1 LSLAQLIL
9 CKMRTIQM
17 NEMKTGT
24 LNRHMN
30 FERDQVDEETRTVT
44 LSFSSEAPVE
54 RFFGTE
60 VLSHSPEAVDL
71 TRLNARAA
79 LLGNHDLNDQIGV
92 IESARI
98 ENGRGIATVRFSKS
112 ERGELF
118 FRDLLDGIRS
128 GVSVGYT
135 IEEMQEKS
143 DRVFEATR
151 WSPHEISM
159 VSTPADFSVGVS
171 RSDAVQGD
179 NLTRVIKLIK
189 EDPKMEDQKIDIETV
204 RNEAREAVLKEEQLR
219 VRTINEMAK
228 DAPYLRELAD
238 KALND
243 GFALDHF
250 QREAF
255 EATKKELARK
265 PEAADIA
272 SPLNVDL
279 SRSEK
284 ESYSLLRAISASASG
299 DWSKAGLEKEISETI
314 AQRSGASNGGFYM
327 PSDMAWG
334 RRDLTVGTN
343 NAGGFLVGTEHDGA
357 SFIDALRAAMV
368 TTRLGARV
376 MSNLQGNVAI
386 PKLSTG
392 TSTYWVAE
400 DGAPTEGQ
408 PVFASVSL
416 TPKNLAS
423 FVQISRNLL
432 VQSDP
437 SVEAV
442 IQDDITKAI
451 AVAIDAAALAGTG
464 SSNQPTGILAT
475 TGIGSVSFSS
485 AGAPTFAEIV
495 AIESAISADNAMGA
509 NMAFV
514 TTPALAGVLKTTT
527 KDSGSGRFVSE
538 ENSIMGYSVNP
549 TSSMTANTILL
560 GDFSQLMIA
569 QFGAIEVITERN
581 AQTGQLTLGLHAMV
595 DVGVRHAESFAKGA

>member
-1 LSLAQLIL
+1 MEQI
-9 CKMRTIQM
+9 
-17 NEMKTGT
+17 KTGT
-24 LNRHMN
+24 LNRHFS
-30 FERDQVDEETRTVT
+30 FERANVDEDSRTLT

-54 RFFGTE
+54 RWFGTE
-60 VLSHSPEAVDL
+60 VLSHSPGSVDL
-71 TRLNARAA
+71 TRLNSKAG
-79 LLGNHDLNDQIGV
+79 LLANHDLNDQIGV
-92 IESARI
+92 VESATI

-112 ERGELF
+112 ERGEEF
-118 FRDLLDGIRS
+118 YQDVLDGIRS
-128 GVSVGYT
+128 GVSVGYV
-135 IEEMQEKS
+135 IDEMEEKS
-143 DRVFEATR
+143 ERVFEATR
-151 WSPHEISM
+151 WSPHEISL
-159 VSTPADFSVGVS
+159 VSTPADLSATVM

-179 NLTRVIKLIK
+179 NLTRVINLIK
-189 EDPKMEDQKIDIETV
+189 ETPIMEDQKIDIEV
-204 RNEAREAVLKEEQLR
+204 VKNEAREAVLKEEQLR

-265 PEAADIA
+265 PDLAADIA

-279 SRSEK
+279 SRGEK
-284 ESYSLLRAISASASG
+284 QSYSLLRAISASASG
-299 DWSKAGLEKEISETI
+299 DWSKAGLEKEISDTI
-314 AQRSGASNGGFYM
+314 AQRSGQSNGGFYM

-343 NAGGFLVGTEHDGA
+343 NAGGFLVGTDHDGA
-357 SFIDALRAAMV
+357 NFIDALRAAMV
-368 TTRLGARV
+368 TTRLGARI

-386 PKLSTG
+386 PKLATG

-416 TPKNLAS
+416 VGKSLAS
-423 FVQISRNLL
+423 YVQISRNLL
-432 VQSDP
+432 IQSDP
-437 SVEAV
+437 SVETV
-442 IQDDITKAI
+442 IQDDITQAI

-464 SSNQPTGILAT
+464 SSNQPTGILST
-475 TGIGSVSFSS
+475 TGIGSVSFAS

-514 TTPALAGVLKTTT
+514 TTPALAGTLKTTT

-538 ENSIMGYSVNP
+538 DNSIMGYSVNP

-569 QFGAIEVITERN
+569 QFGAVEVITDRN
-581 AQTGQLTLGLHAMV
+581 AQTGQLTLGLHALV

>member
-1 LSLAQLIL
+1 MEQI
-9 CKMRTIQM
+9 
-17 NEMKTGT
+17 KTGQ
-24 LNRHMN
+24 LSRQFN
-30 FERDQVDEETRTVT
+30 FERDQVDAEARTVT
-44 LSFSSEAPVE
+44 LSFSSEQPVE
-54 RFFGTE
+54 RWFGTE
-60 VLSHSPEAVDL
+60 VLSHSPESVDL
-71 TRLNARAA
+71 TRLNAKAA
-79 LLGNHDLNDQIGV
+79 LLANHDLNDQIGV
-92 IESARI
+92 IENATV

-112 ERGELF
+112 ERGEEF
-118 FRDLLDGIRS
+118 YQDVLDGIRLN
-128 GVSVGYT
+128 VSVGYT
-135 IEEMQEKS
+135 IEEMEEKS
-143 DRVFEATR
+143 ERVFTATQ
-151 WSPHEISM
+151 WAPHEISL
-159 VSTPADFSVGVS
+159 VSTPADFSVGIG
-171 RSDAVQGD
+171 RSDAVSGD
-179 NLTRVIKLIK
+179 HLTRVINLIK
-189 EDPKMEDQKIDIETV
+189 ETPIMEDQKIDIEV
-204 RNEAREAVLKEEQLR
+204 VKNEAREAFRKEEQLR

-238 KALND
+238 KALNE

-265 PEAADIA
+265 PDLAADIA

-279 SRSEK
+279 SRGEK
-284 ESYSLLRAISASASG
+284 QSYSLLRAISASASG
-299 DWSKAGLEKEISETI
+299 DWSKAGLEKEISDTI
-314 AQRSGASNGGFYM
+314 AQRSGQSNGGFYM

-343 NAGGFLVGTEHDGA
+343 NAGGFLVGTNHDGA
-357 SFIDALRAAMV
+357 NFIDALRAAMV
-368 TTRLGARV
+368 TTRLGARI

-386 PKLSTG
+386 PKLATG

-416 TPKNLAS
+416 VGKSLAS
-423 FVQISRNLL
+423 YVQISRNLL
-432 VQSDP
+432 IQSDP
-437 SVEAV
+437 SVETV
-442 IQDDITKAI
+442 IQDDITQAI

-485 AGAPTFAEIV
+485 SGAPTFAEIV

-514 TTPALAGVLKTTT
+514 TTPALAGTLKTTT

-538 ENSIMGYSVNP
+538 DNSIMGYSVNS

-569 QFGAIEVITERN
+569 QFGAVEVITDRN
-581 AQTGQLTLGLHAMV
+581 AQTGQLTLGLHALV

>member
-1 LSLAQLIL
+1 MEQI
-9 CKMRTIQM
+9 
-17 NEMKTGT
+17 KTGT
-24 LNRHMN
+24 LNRHFS
-30 FERDQVDEETRTVT
+30 FERANVDEDSRTLT

-54 RFFGTE
+54 RWFGTE
-60 VLSHSPEAVDL
+60 VLSHSPGSVDL
-71 TRLNARAA
+71 TRLNSKAG
-79 LLGNHDLNDQIGV
+79 LLANHDLNDQIGV
-92 IESARI
+92 VESAKI

-112 ERGELF
+112 ERGEEF
-118 FRDLLDGIRS
+118 YQDVLDGIRS
-128 GVSVGYT
+128 GVSVGYV
-135 IEEMQEKS
+135 IDEMEEKS
-143 DRVFEATR
+143 ERVFEATR
-151 WSPHEISM
+151 WSPHEISL
-159 VSTPADFSVGVS
+159 VSTPADLSATVM
-171 RSDAVQGD
+171 RSDAVEGD

>member
-1 LSLAQLIL
+1 
-9 CKMRTIQM
+9 M

-272 SPLNVDL
+272 SPVNLRKK
-279 SRSEK
+279 SAKRS
-284 ESYSLLRAISASASG
+284 
-299 DWSKAGLEKEISETI
+299 
-314 AQRSGASNGGFYM
+314 
-327 PSDMAWG
+327 
-334 RRDLTVGTN
+334 
-343 NAGGFLVGTEHDGA
+343 
-357 SFIDALRAAMV
+357 
-368 TTRLGARV
+368 
-376 MSNLQGNVAI
+376 
-386 PKLSTG
+386 
-392 TSTYWVAE
+392 
-400 DGAPTEGQ
+400 
-408 PVFASVSL
+408 
-416 TPKNLAS
+416 
-423 FVQISRNLL
+423 
-432 VQSDP
+432 P
-437 SVEAV
+437 SVAV
-442 IQDDITKAI
+442 LLMAAFTCLPIWLG
-451 AVAIDAAALAGTG
+451 VDAT
-464 SSNQPTGILAT
+464 
-475 TGIGSVSFSS
+475 
-485 AGAPTFAEIV
+485 
-495 AIESAISADNAMGA
+495 
-509 NMAFV
+509 
-514 TTPALAGVLKTTT
+514 
-527 KDSGSGRFVSE
+527 
-538 ENSIMGYSVNP
+538 
-549 TSSMTANTILL
+549 
-560 GDFSQLMIA
+560 
-569 QFGAIEVITERN
+569 
-581 AQTGQLTLGLHAMV
+581 
-595 DVGVRHAESFAKGA
+595 

>member
-1 LSLAQLIL
+1 
-9 CKMRTIQM
+9 M
-17 NEMKTGT
+17 
-24 LNRHMN
+24 
-30 FERDQVDEETRTVT
+30 
-44 LSFSSEAPVE
+44 
-54 RFFGTE
+54 
-60 VLSHSPEAVDL
+60 
-71 TRLNARAA
+71 
-79 LLGNHDLNDQIGV
+79 
-92 IESARI
+92 

-112 ERGELF
+112 ERGEEF
-118 FRDLLDGIRS
+118 YQDVLDGIRLN
-128 GVSVGYT
+128 VSVGYT
-135 IEEMQEKS
+135 IEEMEEKS
-143 DRVFEATR
+143 ERVFTATQ
-151 WSPHEISM
+151 WAPHEISL
-159 VSTPADFSVGVS
+159 VSTPADFSVGIG
-171 RSDAVQGD
+171 RSDAVSGD
-179 NLTRVIKLIK
+179 HLTRVINLIK
-189 EDPKMEDQKIDIETV
+189 ETPIMEDQKIDIEV
-204 RNEAREAVLKEEQLR
+204 VKNEAREAVLKEEQLR

-265 PEAADIA
+265 PDLAADIA

-279 SRSEK
+279 SRGEK
-284 ESYSLLRAISASASG
+284 QSYSLLRAISASASG
-299 DWSKAGLEKEISETI
+299 DWSKAGLEKEISDTI
-314 AQRSGASNGGFYM
+314 AQRSGQSNGGFYM

-343 NAGGFLVGTEHDGA
+343 NAGGFLVGTDHDGA
-357 SFIDALRAAMV
+357 NFIDALRAAMV
-368 TTRLGARV
+368 TTRLGARI

-386 PKLSTG
+386 PKLATG

-416 TPKNLAS
+416 VGKSLAS
-423 FVQISRNLL
+423 YVQISRNLL
-432 VQSDP
+432 IQSDP
-437 SVEAV
+437 SVETV
-442 IQDDITKAI
+442 IQDDITQAI

-464 SSNQPTGILAT
+464 SSNQPTGILST
-475 TGIGSVSFSS
+475 TGIGSVSFAS

-514 TTPALAGVLKTTT
+514 TTPALAGTLKTTT

-538 ENSIMGYSVNP
+538 DNSIMGYSVNP

-569 QFGAIEVITERN
+569 QFGAVEVITDRN
-581 AQTGQLTLGLHAMV
+581 AQTGQLTLGLHALV

>member
-1 LSLAQLIL
+1 
-9 CKMRTIQM
+9 M
-17 NEMKTGT
+17 NEIKTGT
-24 LNRHMN
+24 LNRHFN
-30 FERDQVDEETRTVT
+30 FERANVDEDARTLT

-54 RFFGTE
+54 RWFGTE
-60 VLSHSPEAVDL
+60 VLSHSPGSVDL
-71 TRLNARAA
+71 TRLNSRAA
-79 LLGNHDLNDQIGV
+79 LLANHDLNDQIGV
-92 IESARI
+92 IENAKI
-98 ENGRGIATVRFSKS
+98 EDGRGIATVRFSKS
-112 ERGELF
+112 ERGEEF
-118 FRDLLDGIRS
+118 YQDVLDGIRS
-128 GVSVGYT
+128 GVSVGYV
-135 IEEMQEKS
+135 IDEMEERSE
-143 DRVFEATR
+143 RVFEATR
-151 WSPHEISM
+151 WSPHEISL
-159 VSTPADFSVGVS
+159 VSTPADLSATTL
-171 RSDAVQGD
+171 RSDAVQGE
-179 NLTRVIKLIK
+179 NLTRVINLKK
-189 EDPKMEDQKIDIETV
+189 ETPEMEDQKIDLEV
-204 RNEAREAVLKEEQLR
+204 VKNEAREAALKDEQVR

-238 KALND
+238 KALNE

-265 PEAADIA
+265 PEAAPEIA

-279 SRSEK
+279 SAREK

-299 DWSKAGLEKEISETI
+299 DWSKAGLEKEISDTI
-314 AQRSGASNGGFYM
+314 GQRSGNASQGGFYM
-327 PSDMAWG
+327 PADMQWG

-343 NAGGFLVGTEHDGA
+343 NAGGFLVGTDHDGA

-442 IQDDITKAI
+442 IQDDITQSI
-451 AVAIDAAALAGTG
+451 AVAIDAAALAGSG
-464 SSNQPTGILAT
+464 SSNQPTGILST
-475 TGIGSVSFSS
+475 TGIGSVSFAS

-495 AIESAISADNAMGA
+495 AIESAIAADNAMGA

-514 TTPALAGVLKTTT
+514 TTPALAGTLKTTT

-538 ENSIMGYSVNP
+538 ENAIMGYSVNP

-595 DVGVRHAESFAKGA
+595 DIGVRHAESFAKGA

>member
-1 LSLAQLIL
+1 MEQI
-9 CKMRTIQM
+9 
-17 NEMKTGT
+17 KTGQ
-24 LNRHMN
+24 LSRQFN
-30 FERDQVDEETRTVT
+30 FERDQVDAEARTVT
-44 LSFSSEAPVE
+44 LSFSSEEPVE
-54 RFFGTE
+54 RWFGTE
-60 VLSHSPEAVDL
+60 VLSHSPGSVDL
-71 TRLNARAA
+71 TRLNTKAA
-79 LLGNHDLNDQIGV
+79 LLANHDLNDQIGV
-92 IESARI
+92 IESASV

-112 ERGELF
+112 ERGEEF
-118 FRDLLDGIRS
+118 YQDVLDGIRS
-128 GVSVGYT
+128 NISVGYT
-135 IEEMQEKS
+135 IEEMEEKS
-143 DRVFEATR
+143 ERVFTATQ
-151 WSPHEISM
+151 WAPHEISL
-159 VSTPADFSVGVS
+159 VSTPADFSVGIG
-171 RSDAVQGD
+171 RSDAVSGD
-179 NLTRVIKLIK
+179 HLTRVINSIK
-189 EDPKMEDQKIDIETV
+189 ETPKMEDQKIDIEV
-204 RNEAREAVLKEEQLR
+204 VKNEAREAVLKEEQLR

-265 PEAADIA
+265 PDLAADIA

-279 SRSEK
+279 SRNEK

-299 DWSKAGLEKEISETI
+299 DWSKAGLEKEISDTI
-314 AQRSGASNGGFYM
+314 AQRSGQSNGGFYM

-343 NAGGFLVGTEHDGA
+343 NAGGFLVGTDHDGA

-368 TTRLGARV
+368 TTRLGARI

-386 PKLSTG
+386 PKLATG

-408 PVFASVSL
+408 PVFSSIQL
-416 TPKNLAS
+416 SPRNLAS

-442 IQDDITKAI
+442 IQDDITRAI

-485 AGAPTFAEIV
+485 SGAPTFAEIV

-514 TTPALAGVLKTTT
+514 TTPALAGTLKTTT

-569 QFGAIEVITERN
+569 QFGAVEVITDRN

>member
-1 LSLAQLIL
+1 MEQI
-9 CKMRTIQM
+9 
-17 NEMKTGT
+17 KTGQ
-24 LNRHMN
+24 LSRQFN
-30 FERDQVDEETRTVT
+30 FERDQVDAEARTVT
-44 LSFSSEAPVE
+44 LSFSSEQPVE
-54 RFFGTE
+54 RWFGTE
-60 VLSHSPEAVDL
+60 VLSHSPESVDL
-71 TRLNARAA
+71 TRLNAKAA
-79 LLGNHDLNDQIGV
+79 LLANHDLNDQIGV
-92 IESARI
+92 IENATV

-112 ERGELF
+112 ERGEEF
-118 FRDLLDGIRS
+118 YQDVLDGIRLN
-128 GVSVGYT
+128 VSVGYT
-135 IEEMQEKS
+135 IEEMEEKS
-143 DRVFEATR
+143 ERVFTATQ
-151 WSPHEISM
+151 WAPHEISL
-159 VSTPADFSVGVS
+159 VSTPADFSVGIG
-171 RSDAVQGD
+171 RSDAVSGD
-179 NLTRVIKLIK
+179 HLTRVINLIK
-189 EDPKMEDQKIDIETV
+189 ETPIMEDQKIDIEV
-204 RNEAREAVLKEEQLR
+204 VKNEAREAFRKEEQLR
-219 VRTINEMAK
+219 VRSINEMAK

-238 KALND
+238 KALNE

-265 PEAADIA
+265 PDLAADIA

-279 SRSEK
+279 SRGEK
-284 ESYSLLRAISASASG
+284 QSYSLLRAISASASG
-299 DWSKAGLEKEISETI
+299 DWSKAGLEKEISDTI
-314 AQRSGASNGGFYM
+314 AQRSGQSNGGFYM

-343 NAGGFLVGTEHDGA
+343 NAGGFLVGTNHDGA
-357 SFIDALRAAMV
+357 NFIDALRAAMV
-368 TTRLGARV
+368 TTRLGARI

-386 PKLSTG
+386 PKLATG

-437 SVEAV
+437 SVETV
-442 IQDDITKAI
+442 IQDDITQAI

-485 AGAPTFAEIV
+485 SGAPTFAEIV

-514 TTPALAGVLKTTT
+514 TTPALAGTLKTTT

-538 ENSIMGYSVNP
+538 DNAIMGYSVNP

-569 QFGAIEVITERN
+569 QFGAVEVITDRN

>member
-1 LSLAQLIL
+1 MEQI
-9 CKMRTIQM
+9 
-17 NEMKTGT
+17 KTGT
-24 LNRHMN
+24 LNRHFS
-30 FERDQVDEETRTVT
+30 FERANVDEDSRTLT

-54 RFFGTE
+54 RWFGTE
-60 VLSHSPEAVDL
+60 VLSHSPGSVDL
-71 TRLNARAA
+71 TRLNSKAG
-79 LLGNHDLNDQIGV
+79 LLANHDLNDQIGV
-92 IESARI
+92 VESATI

-112 ERGELF
+112 ERGEEF
-118 FRDLLDGIRS
+118 YQDVLDGIRS
-128 GVSVGYT
+128 GVSVGYV
-135 IEEMQEKS
+135 IDEMEEKS
-143 DRVFEATR
+143 ERVFEATR
-151 WSPHEISM
+151 WSPHEISL
-159 VSTPADFSVGVS
+159 VSTPADLSATVM

-179 NLTRVIKLIK
+179 NLTRVINLIK
-189 EDPKMEDQKIDIETV
+189 ETPIMEDQKIDIEV
-204 RNEAREAVLKEEQLR
+204 VKNEAREAVLKEEQLR

-255 EATKKELARK
+255 EATKKELNRK
-265 PEAADIA
+265 PDLAADIA

-284 ESYSLLRAISASASG
+284 QSYSLLRAISASASG
-299 DWSKAGLEKEISETI
+299 DWSKAGLEKEISDTI
-314 AQRSGASNGGFYM
+314 AQRSGQSNGGFYM

-343 NAGGFLVGTEHDGA
+343 NAGGFLVGTDHDGA
-357 SFIDALRAAMV
+357 NFIDALRAAMV
-368 TTRLGARV
+368 TTRLGARI

-386 PKLSTG
+386 PKLATG

-416 TPKNLAS
+416 VGKSLAS
-423 FVQISRNLL
+423 YVQISRNLL
-432 VQSDP
+432 IQSDP
-437 SVEAV
+437 SVETV
-442 IQDDITKAI
+442 IQDDITQAI

-464 SSNQPTGILAT
+464 SSNQPTGILST
-475 TGIGSVSFSS
+475 TGIGSVSFAS

-514 TTPALAGVLKTTT
+514 TTPALAGTLKTTT

-538 ENSIMGYSVNP
+538 DNSIMGYSVNP

-569 QFGAIEVITERN
+569 QFGAVEVITDRN
-581 AQTGQLTLGLHAMV
+581 AQTGQLTLGLHALV

>member
-1 LSLAQLIL
+1 MEQI
-9 CKMRTIQM
+9 
-17 NEMKTGT
+17 NTGT
-24 LNRHMN
+24 LSRYIN
-30 FERDQVDEETRTVT
+30 FERDQVDEDTRTVT

-54 RFFGTE
+54 RWFGTE
-60 VLSHSPEAVDL
+60 VLSHSPESVDL

-79 LLGNHDLNDQIGV
+79 LLANHDLNDQIGV
-92 IESARI
+92 IENAKI

-118 FRDLLDGIRS
+118 YQDLLDGIRS
-128 GVSVGYT
+128 GVSVGYV
-135 IEEMQEKS
+135 IEEMEEKS
-143 DRVFEATR
+143 ERVFEATR
-151 WSPHEISM
+151 WMPHEISL
-159 VSTPADFSVGVS
+159 VSTPADYSVGVG
-171 RSDAVQGD
+171 RSDAVTGD
-179 NLTRVIKLIK
+179 HLTRVINLKK
-189 EDPKMEDQKIDIETV
+189 ETPEMEDQKIDLEV
-204 RNEAREAVLKEEQLR
+204 VKNEAREAALKDEQVR

-238 KALND
+238 KALNE

-265 PEAADIA
+265 PEAAPEIA

-279 SRSEK
+279 SAREK

-299 DWSKAGLEKEISETI
+299 DWSKAGLEKEISDTI
-314 AQRSGASNGGFYM
+314 GQRSGNASQGGFYM
-327 PSDMAWG
+327 PADMQWG

-343 NAGGFLVGTEHDGA
+343 NAGGFLVGTDHDGA

-386 PKLSTG
+386 PKLATG

-442 IQDDITKAI
+442 IQDDITQAI
-451 AVAIDAAALAGTG
+451 AVAIDAAALAGSG
-464 SSNQPTGILAT
+464 SSNQPTGILST
-475 TGIGSVSFSS
+475 TGIGSVSFVSS
-485 AGAPTFAEIV
+485 GAPTFAEIV
-495 AIESAISADNAMGA
+495 AIESAIAADNAMGA

-514 TTPALAGVLKTTT
+514 TTPALAGTLKTTT

-538 ENSIMGYSVNP
+538 ENAIMGYSVNP

-595 DVGVRHAESFAKGA
+595 DIGVRHAESFAKGA

>member
-1 LSLAQLIL
+1 MEQI
-9 CKMRTIQM
+9 
-17 NEMKTGT
+17 KTGQ
-24 LNRHMN
+24 LSRQFN
-30 FERDQVDEETRTVT
+30 FERDQVDAEARTVT
-44 LSFSSEAPVE
+44 LSFSSEQPVE
-54 RFFGTE
+54 RWFGTE
-60 VLSHSPEAVDL
+60 VLSHSAESVDL
-71 TRLNARAA
+71 TRLNAKAA
-79 LLGNHDLNDQIGV
+79 LLANHDLNDQIGV
-92 IESARI
+92 IENATV

-112 ERGELF
+112 ERGEEF
-118 FRDLLDGIRS
+118 YQDVLDGIRLN
-128 GVSVGYT
+128 VSVGYT
-135 IEEMQEKS
+135 IEEMEEKS
-143 DRVFEATR
+143 ERVFTATQ
-151 WSPHEISM
+151 WAPHEISL
-159 VSTPADFSVGVS
+159 VSTPADFSVGIG
-171 RSDAVQGD
+171 RSDAVSGD
-179 NLTRVIKLIK
+179 HLTRVINLIK
-189 EDPKMEDQKIDIETV
+189 ETPIMEDQKIDIEV
-204 RNEAREAVLKEEQLR
+204 VKNEAREAVLKEEQLR

-255 EATKKELARK
+255 EATKKELKRK
-265 PEAADIA
+265 PDLAADIA

-284 ESYSLLRAISASASG
+284 QSYSLLRAISASANG
-299 DWSKAGLEKEISETI
+299 DWSKAGLEKEISDTI
-314 AQRSGASNGGFYM
+314 AQRSGQSNGGFYM
-327 PSDMAWG
+327 PADMQWG

-343 NAGGFLVGTEHDGA
+343 NAGGFLVGTDHDGA

-386 PKLSTG
+386 PKLATG

-408 PVFASVSL
+408 PVFSSINL

-442 IQDDITKAI
+442 VQADITAAI

-475 TGIGSVSFSS
+475 TGIGSVSFAS

-514 TTPALAGVLKTTT
+514 TTPALAGTLKTTT

-538 ENSIMGYSVNP
+538 DNSIMGYSVNP

-569 QFGAIEVITERN
+569 QFGAIEVITDRN
-581 AQTGQLTLGLHAMV
+581 AQTGQLTLGLHCMIDTAT
-595 DVGVRHAESFAKGA
+595 RHAESFSKGA

>member
-1 LSLAQLIL
+1 
-9 CKMRTIQM
+9 M
-17 NEMKTGT
+17 NELKTGT
-24 LNRHMN
+24 LNRHFN
-30 FERDQVDEETRTVT
+30 FERDQVDEDTRTVT

-60 VLSHSPEAVDL
+60 VLSHQPEAVDL

-79 LLGNHDLNDQIGV
+79 LLANHDLNDQIGV
-92 IESARI
+92 IESAKI
-98 ENGRGIATVRFSKS
+98 ENGRGIATVRFSRS

-118 FRDLLDGIRS
+118 YQDLLDGIRS
-128 GVSVGYT
+128 GVSVGYV
-135 IEEMQEKS
+135 IEEMEEKS

-171 RSDAVQGD
+171 RSDAIQGD
-179 NLTRVIKLIK
+179 HLTRVINLEK
-189 EDPKMEDQKIDIETV
+189 ESPKMDDQKIDIEV
-204 RNEAREAVLKEEQLR
+204 VKNEAREAVLKEEQLR

-265 PEAADIA
+265 PEAAPEIA

-279 SRSEK
+279 NQREK

-299 DWSKAGLEKEISETI
+299 DWSKAGLEKEISDTI
-314 AQRSGASNGGFYM
+314 GQRSGNASQGGFYM
-327 PSDMAWG
+327 PADMQWG

-343 NAGGFLVGTEHDGA
+343 NAGGFLVGTDHDGA

-386 PKLSTG
+386 PKLATG

-442 IQDDITKAI
+442 IQDDITQAI
-451 AVAIDAAALAGTG
+451 AVAIDAAALAGSG

-495 AIESAISADNAMGA
+495 AIESAIAADNAMGA

-514 TTPALAGVLKTTT
+514 TTPALAGTLKTTT
-527 KDSGSGRFVSE
+527 MDSGSGRFVSE
-538 ENSIMGYSVNP
+538 ENAIMGYSVNP

-595 DVGVRHAESFAKGA
+595 DIGVRHAESFAKGA

>member
-1 LSLAQLIL
+1 MKQI
-9 CKMRTIQM
+9 
-17 NEMKTGT
+17 KTGT
-24 LNRHMN
+24 LNRHFS
-30 FERDQVDEETRTVT
+30 FERANVDEDSRTLT

-54 RFFGTE
+54 RWFGTE
-60 VLSHSPEAVDL
+60 VLSHSPGSVDL
-71 TRLNARAA
+71 TRLNSKAG
-79 LLGNHDLNDQIGV
+79 LLANHDLNDQIGV
-92 IESARI
+92 VESAKI

-112 ERGELF
+112 ERGEEF
-118 FRDLLDGIRS
+118 YQDVLDGIRS
-128 GVSVGYT
+128 GVSVGYV
-135 IEEMQEKS
+135 IDEMEEKS
-143 DRVFEATR
+143 ERVFEATR
-151 WSPHEISM
+151 WSPHEISL
-159 VSTPADFSVGVS
+159 VSTPADLSATVM
-171 RSDAVQGD
+171 RSDAVEGD

-204 RNEAREAVLKEEQLR
+204 RNEARDAALKEEQLR

-265 PEAADIA
+265 PDLAADIA

-284 ESYSLLRAISASASG
+284 ESYSLLRAIYASANG
-299 DWSKAGLEKEISETI
+299 DWSKAGLEKEISDTI
-314 AQRSGASNGGFYM
+314 AQRSGQSNGGFYM
-327 PSDMAWG
+327 PADMQWG

-343 NAGGFLVGTEHDGA
+343 NAGGFLVGTDHDGA

-386 PKLSTG
+386 PKLATG

-408 PVFASVSL
+408 PVFSSINL

-442 IQDDITKAI
+442 VQADITAAI

-514 TTPALAGVLKTTT
+514 TTPALAGTLKTTT

-538 ENSIMGYSVNP
+538 DNAIMGYSVNP

-569 QFGAIEVITERN
+569 QFGAVEVITDRN

>member
-1 LSLAQLIL
+1 MEQI
-9 CKMRTIQM
+9 
-17 NEMKTGT
+17 KTGQ
-24 LNRHMN
+24 LSRQFN
-30 FERDQVDEETRTVT
+30 FERDQVDAEARTVT
-44 LSFSSEAPVE
+44 LSFSSEQPVE
-54 RFFGTE
+54 RWFGTE
-60 VLSHSPEAVDL
+60 VLSHSPESVDL
-71 TRLNARAA
+71 TRLNAKAA
-79 LLGNHDLNDQIGV
+79 LLANHDLNDQIGV
-92 IESARI
+92 IENATV

-112 ERGELF
+112 ERGEEF
-118 FRDLLDGIRS
+118 YQDVLDGIRLN
-128 GVSVGYT
+128 VSVGYT
-135 IEEMQEKS
+135 IEEMEEKS
-143 DRVFEATR
+143 ERVFTATQ
-151 WSPHEISM
+151 WAPHEISL
-159 VSTPADFSVGVS
+159 VSTPADFSVGIG
-171 RSDAVQGD
+171 RSDAVSGD
-179 NLTRVIKLIK
+179 HLTRVINLIK
-189 EDPKMEDQKIDIETV
+189 ETPIMEDQKIDIEV
-204 RNEAREAVLKEEQLR
+204 VKNEAREAVLKEEQLR

-265 PEAADIA
+265 PDLAADIA

-279 SRSEK
+279 SRGEK
-284 ESYSLLRAISASASG
+284 QSYSLLRAISASASG
-299 DWSKAGLEKEISETI
+299 DWSKAGLEKEISDTI
-314 AQRSGASNGGFYM
+314 AQRSGQSNGGFYM

-343 NAGGFLVGTEHDGA
+343 NAGGFLVGTDHDGA
-357 SFIDALRAAMV
+357 NFIDALRAAMV
-368 TTRLGARV
+368 TTRLGARI

-386 PKLSTG
+386 PKLATG

-416 TPKNLAS
+416 VGKSLAS
-423 FVQISRNLL
+423 YVQISRNLL
-432 VQSDP
+432 IQSDP
-437 SVEAV
+437 SVETV
-442 IQDDITKAI
+442 IQDDITQAI

-464 SSNQPTGILAT
+464 SSNQPTGILST
-475 TGIGSVSFSS
+475 TGIGSVSFAS

-514 TTPALAGVLKTTT
+514 TTPALAGTLKTTT

-538 ENSIMGYSVNP
+538 DNSIMGYSVNP

-569 QFGAIEVITERN
+569 QFGAVEVITDRN
-581 AQTGQLTLGLHAMV
+581 AQTGQLTLGLHALV

>member
-1 LSLAQLIL
+1 MEQI
-9 CKMRTIQM
+9 
-17 NEMKTGT
+17 KTGQ
-24 LNRHMN
+24 LSRQFN
-30 FERDQVDEETRTVT
+30 FERDQVDAEARTVT
-44 LSFSSEAPVE
+44 LSFSSEQPVE
-54 RFFGTE
+54 RWFGTE
-60 VLSHSPEAVDL
+60 VLSHSPGSVDL
-71 TRLNARAA
+71 TRLNAKAA
-79 LLGNHDLNDQIGV
+79 FLANHDLNDQIGV
-92 IESARI
+92 IESATV

-112 ERGELF
+112 ERGEEF
-118 FRDLLDGIRS
+118 YQDVLDGIRLN
-128 GVSVGYT
+128 VSVGYT
-135 IEEMQEKS
+135 IEEMEEKS
-143 DRVFEATR
+143 ERVFTATQ
-151 WSPHEISM
+151 WAPHEISL
-159 VSTPADFSVGVS
+159 VSTPADFSVGIG
-171 RSDAVQGD
+171 RSDAVSGD
-179 NLTRVIKLIK
+179 HLTRVINLIK
-189 EDPKMEDQKIDIETV
+189 ETPIMEDQKIDIEV
-204 RNEAREAVLKEEQLR
+204 VKNEAREAVLKEEQLR

-265 PEAADIA
+265 PDLAADIA

-279 SRSEK
+279 SRGEK
-284 ESYSLLRAISASASG
+284 QSYSLLRAISASASG
-299 DWSKAGLEKEISETI
+299 DWSKAGLEKEISDTI
-314 AQRSGASNGGFYM
+314 AQRSGQSNGGFYM

-343 NAGGFLVGTEHDGA
+343 NAGGFLVGTDHDGA
-357 SFIDALRAAMV
+357 NFIDALRAAMV
-368 TTRLGARV
+368 TTRLGARI

-386 PKLSTG
+386 PKLATG

-408 PVFASVSL
+408 PVFSSVSL
-416 TPKNLAS
+416 SPKNLAS

-437 SVEAV
+437 SVETV
-442 IQDDITKAI
+442 IQDDITRAI

-464 SSNQPTGILAT
+464 ASNQPTGILAT
-475 TGIGSVSFSS
+475 TGIGSVSFAL

-514 TTPALAGVLKTTT
+514 TTPALAGTLKTTT

-538 ENSIMGYSVNP
+538 DNAIMGYSVNP

-569 QFGAIEVITERN
+569 QFGAVEVITDRN

>member
-1 LSLAQLIL
+1 MEQI
-9 CKMRTIQM
+9 
-17 NEMKTGT
+17 KTGQ
-24 LNRHMN
+24 LSRQFN
-30 FERDQVDEETRTVT
+30 FERDQVDAEARTVT
-44 LSFSSEAPVE
+44 LSFSSEQPVE
-54 RFFGTE
+54 RWFGTE
-60 VLSHSPEAVDL
+60 VLSHSPESVDL
-71 TRLNARAA
+71 TRLNAKAA
-79 LLGNHDLNDQIGV
+79 LLANHDLNDQIGV
-92 IESARI
+92 IENATV

-112 ERGELF
+112 ERGEEF
-118 FRDLLDGIRS
+118 YQDVLDGIRS
-128 GVSVGYT
+128 NISVGYT
-135 IEEMQEKS
+135 IEEMEEKS
-143 DRVFEATR
+143 ERVFTATQ
-151 WSPHEISM
+151 WAPHEISL
-159 VSTPADFSVGVS
+159 VSTPADFSVGIG
-171 RSDAVQGD
+171 RSDAVLGD
-179 NLTRVIKLIK
+179 HSTRVIKLIK
-189 EDPKMEDQKIDIETV
+189 ETPKMEDQKIDIEV
-204 RNEAREAVLKEEQLR
+204 VKNEAREAVLKEEQLR

-265 PEAADIA
+265 PDLAADIA

-279 SRSEK
+279 SRGEK
-284 ESYSLLRAISASASG
+284 QSYSLLRAISASASG
-299 DWSKAGLEKEISETI
+299 DWSKAGLEKEISDTI
-314 AQRSGASNGGFYM
+314 AQRSGQSNGGFYM

-343 NAGGFLVGTEHDGA
+343 NAGGFLVGTDHDGA
-357 SFIDALRAAMV
+357 NFIDALRAAMV
-368 TTRLGARV
+368 TTRLGARI

-386 PKLSTG
+386 PKLATG

-416 TPKNLAS
+416 VGKSLAS
-423 FVQISRNLL
+423 YVQISRNLL
-432 VQSDP
+432 IQSDP
-437 SVEAV
+437 SVETV
-442 IQDDITKAI
+442 IQDDITQAI

-464 SSNQPTGILAT
+464 SSNQPTGILST
-475 TGIGSVSFSS
+475 TGIGSVSFAS

-514 TTPALAGVLKTTT
+514 TTPALAGTLKTTT

-538 ENSIMGYSVNP
+538 DNAIMGYSVNP

-569 QFGAIEVITERN
+569 QFGAVEVITDRN

>member
-1 LSLAQLIL
+1 
-9 CKMRTIQM
+9 M
-17 NEMKTGT
+17 NEIKTGT
-24 LNRHMN
+24 LNRHYN
-30 FERDQVDEETRTVT
+30 FERKNVDEDARTIT

-54 RFFGTE
+54 RWFGTE
-60 VLSHSPEAVDL
+60 VLSHSPESVDL
-71 TRLNARAA
+71 TRLKSKAA
-79 LLGNHDLNDQIGV
+79 LLANHDLNDQIGV
-92 IESARI
+92 VEKATI

-112 ERGELF
+112 DRGETF
-118 FRDLLDGIRS
+118 FQDCLDGIRT
-128 GVSVGYT
+128 GVSVGYV
-135 IEEMQEKS
+135 IEEMEEKS
-143 DRVFEATR
+143 ERVFEATR
-151 WSPHEISM
+151 WMPHEISI
-159 VSTPADFSVGVS
+159 VSTPADISVGVS
-171 RSDAVQGD
+171 RSDAVRGD
-179 NLTRVIKLIK
+179 NLTRIINLIK
-189 EDPKMEDQKIDIETV
+189 EFPKMEDQKIDIELIK
-204 RNEAREAVLKEEQLR
+204 NEAREAALKDEQTR

-238 KALND
+238 KAMNE

-255 EATKKELARK
+255 EAAKKELARK
-265 PEAADIA
+265 PESAPVIA
-272 SPLNVDL
+272 SPFNIDL
-279 SRSEK
+279 GKREK

-299 DWSKAGLEKEISETI
+299 DWSKAGLEKDISDTI
-314 AQRSGASNGGFYM
+314 GQRSGNASQGGFYM
-327 PSDMAWG
+327 PSDMQWG
-334 RRDLTVGTN
+334 QRDLTVGTN
-343 NAGGFLVGTEHDGA
+343 NAGGFLVGTDHDGA

-368 TTRLGARV
+368 TTQLGARV

-386 PKLSTG
+386 PKLATG

-442 IQDDITKAI
+442 IQDDITKSI

-475 TGIGSVSFSS
+475 TGIGSVAFAS
-485 AGAPTFAEIV
+485 AGAPSFSEIV
-495 AIESAISADNAMGA
+495 SIESAISADNAMGA

-514 TTPALAGVLKTTT
+514 TTPALAGTLKTTT

-538 ENSIMGYSVNP
+538 DNSIMGYSVNP

-569 QFGAIEVITERN
+569 QFGAIEVITDRN
-581 AQTGQLTLGLHAMV
+581 AQTGQLTLGLHVMV
-595 DVGVRHAESFAKGA
+595 DIGLRHAPSFAKGA

>member
-1 LSLAQLIL
+1 MEQI
-9 CKMRTIQM
+9 
-17 NEMKTGT
+17 KTGQ
-24 LNRHMN
+24 LSRQLN
-30 FERDQVDEETRTVT
+30 FERDQVDAEARTVT
-44 LSFSSEAPVE
+44 LSFSSEQPVE
-54 RFFGTE
+54 RWFGTE
-60 VLSHSPEAVDL
+60 VLSHSPESVDL
-71 TRLNARAA
+71 TRLNAKAA
-79 LLGNHDLNDQIGV
+79 LLANHDLNDQIGV
-92 IESARI
+92 IENATV

-112 ERGELF
+112 ERGEEF
-118 FRDLLDGIRS
+118 YQDVLDGIRLN
-128 GVSVGYT
+128 VSVGYT
-135 IEEMQEKS
+135 IEEMEEKS
-143 DRVFEATR
+143 ERVFTATQ
-151 WSPHEISM
+151 WAPHEISL
-159 VSTPADFSVGVS
+159 VSTPADFSVGIG
-171 RSDAVQGD
+171 RSDAVSGD
-179 NLTRVIKLIK
+179 HLTRVINLIK
-189 EDPKMEDQKIDIETV
+189 ETPIMEDQKIDIEV
-204 RNEAREAVLKEEQLR
+204 VKNEAREAVLKEEQLR

-265 PEAADIA
+265 PDLAADIA

-279 SRSEK
+279 SRGEK
-284 ESYSLLRAISASASG
+284 QSYSLLRAISASASG
-299 DWSKAGLEKEISETI
+299 DWSKAGLEKEISDTI
-314 AQRSGASNGGFYM
+314 AQRSGQSNGGFYM

-343 NAGGFLVGTEHDGA
+343 NAGGFLVGTDHDGA
-357 SFIDALRAAMV
+357 NFIDALRAAMV
-368 TTRLGARV
+368 TTRLGARI

-386 PKLSTG
+386 PKLATG

-416 TPKNLAS
+416 VGKSLAS
-423 FVQISRNLL
+423 YVQISRNLL
-432 VQSDP
+432 IQSDP
-437 SVEAV
+437 SVETV
-442 IQDDITKAI
+442 IQDDITQAI

-464 SSNQPTGILAT
+464 SSNQPTGILST
-475 TGIGSVSFSS
+475 TGIGSVSFAS

-514 TTPALAGVLKTTT
+514 TTPALAGTLKTTT

-538 ENSIMGYSVNP
+538 DNSIMGYSVNP

-569 QFGAIEVITERN
+569 QFGAVEVITDRN
-581 AQTGQLTLGLHAMV
+581 AQTGQLTLGLHALV

>member
-1 LSLAQLIL
+1 MEQI
-9 CKMRTIQM
+9 
-17 NEMKTGT
+17 KTGQ
-24 LNRHMN
+24 LSRQFN
-30 FERDQVDEETRTVT
+30 FERDQVDAEARTVT
-44 LSFSSEAPVE
+44 LSFSSEQPVE
-54 RFFGTE
+54 RWFGTE
-60 VLSHSPEAVDL
+60 VLSHSPESVDL
-71 TRLNARAA
+71 TRLNAKAA
-79 LLGNHDLNDQIGV
+79 LLANHDLNDQIGV
-92 IESARI
+92 IENATV

-112 ERGELF
+112 ERGEEF
-118 FRDLLDGIRS
+118 YQDVLDGIRLN
-128 GVSVGYT
+128 VSVGYT
-135 IEEMQEKS
+135 IEEMEEKS
-143 DRVFEATR
+143 ERVFTATQ
-151 WSPHEISM
+151 WAPHEISL
-159 VSTPADFSVGVS
+159 VSTPADFSVGIG
-171 RSDAVQGD
+171 RSDAVSGD
-179 NLTRVIKLIK
+179 HLTRVINLIK
-189 EDPKMEDQKIDIETV
+189 ETPIMEDQKIDIEV
-204 RNEAREAVLKEEQLR
+204 VKNEAREAFRKEEQLR

-238 KALND
+238 KALNE

-265 PEAADIA
+265 PDLAADIA

-279 SRSEK
+279 SRGEK
-284 ESYSLLRAISASASG
+284 QSYSLLRAISASASG
-299 DWSKAGLEKEISETI
+299 DWSKAGLEKEISDTI
-314 AQRSGASNGGFYM
+314 AQRSGQSNGGFYM

-343 NAGGFLVGTEHDGA
+343 NAGGFLVGTNHDGA
-357 SFIDALRAAMV
+357 NFIDALRAAMV
-368 TTRLGARV
+368 TTRLGARI

-386 PKLSTG
+386 PKLATG

-437 SVEAV
+437 SVETV
-442 IQDDITKAI
+442 IQDDITQAI

-485 AGAPTFAEIV
+485 TGAPTFAEIV

-514 TTPALAGVLKTTT
+514 TTPALAGTLKTTT

-538 ENSIMGYSVNP
+538 DNAIMGYSVNP

-569 QFGAIEVITERN
+569 QFGAVEVITDRN

>member
-1 LSLAQLIL
+1 MEQI
-9 CKMRTIQM
+9 
-17 NEMKTGT
+17 KTGQ
-24 LNRHMN
+24 LSRQFN
-30 FERDQVDEETRTVT
+30 FERDQVDAEARTVT
-44 LSFSSEAPVE
+44 LSFSSEQPVE
-54 RFFGTE
+54 RWFGTE
-60 VLSHSPEAVDL
+60 VLSHSPESVDL
-71 TRLNARAA
+71 TRLNAKAA
-79 LLGNHDLNDQIGV
+79 LLANHDLNDQIGV
-92 IESARI
+92 IENATV

-112 ERGELF
+112 ERGEEF
-118 FRDLLDGIRS
+118 YQDVLDGIRLN
-128 GVSVGYT
+128 VSVGYT
-135 IEEMQEKS
+135 IEEMEEKS
-143 DRVFEATR
+143 ERVFTATQ
-151 WSPHEISM
+151 WAPHEISL
-159 VSTPADFSVGVS
+159 VSTPADFSVGIG
-171 RSDAVQGD
+171 RSDAVSGD
-179 NLTRVIKLIK
+179 HLTRVINLIK
-189 EDPKMEDQKIDIETV
+189 ETPIMEDQKIDIEV
-204 RNEAREAVLKEEQLR
+204 VKNEAREAFRKEEQLR

-238 KALND
+238 KALNE

-265 PEAADIA
+265 PDLAADIA

-279 SRSEK
+279 SRGEK
-284 ESYSLLRAISASASG
+284 QSYSLLRAISASASG
-299 DWSKAGLEKEISETI
+299 DWSKAGLEKEISDTI
-314 AQRSGASNGGFYM
+314 AQRSGQSNGGFYM

-343 NAGGFLVGTEHDGA
+343 NAGGFLVGTNHDGA
-357 SFIDALRAAMV
+357 NFIDALRAAMV
-368 TTRLGARV
+368 TTRLGARI

-386 PKLSTG
+386 PKLATG

-416 TPKNLAS
+416 VGKSLAS
-423 FVQISRNLL
+423 YVQISRNLL
-432 VQSDP
+432 IQSDP
-437 SVEAV
+437 SVETV
-442 IQDDITKAI
+442 IQDDITQAI

-464 SSNQPTGILAT
+464 SSNQPTGILST

-485 AGAPTFAEIV
+485 TGAPTFAEIV

-514 TTPALAGVLKTTT
+514 TTPALAGTLKTTT

-538 ENSIMGYSVNP
+538 DNAIMGYSVNP

-569 QFGAIEVITERN
+569 QFGAVEVITDRN

>member
-1 LSLAQLIL
+1 MEQINTGNLSRYI
-9 CKMRTIQM
+9 
-17 NEMKTGT
+17 
-24 LNRHMN
+24 N
-30 FERDQVDEETRTVT
+30 FERDQVDEDTRTVT

-54 RFFGTE
+54 RWFGTE
-60 VLSHSPEAVDL
+60 VLSHSPESVDL

-79 LLGNHDLNDQIGV
+79 LLANHDLNDQIGV
-92 IESARI
+92 IENAKI
-98 ENGRGIATVRFSKS
+98 ENGRGVATVRFSKS

-118 FRDLLDGIRS
+118 YQDLLDGIRS
-128 GVSVGYT
+128 GVSVGYV
-135 IEEMQEKS
+135 IEEMEEKS
-143 DRVFEATR
+143 ERVFEATR
-151 WSPHEISM
+151 WMPHEISL
-159 VSTPADFSVGVS
+159 VSTPADYSVGVG
-171 RSDAVQGD
+171 RSDAVTGD
-179 NLTRVIKLIK
+179 HLTRVINLEK
-189 EDPKMEDQKIDIETV
+189 ENPEMEEQKIDLEV
-204 RNEAREAVLKEEQLR
+204 VKNEAREAALKDEQVR

-238 KALND
+238 KALNE

-265 PEAADIA
+265 PEAAPEIA

-279 SRSEK
+279 SAREK

-299 DWSKAGLEKEISETI
+299 DWSKAGLEKEISDTI
-314 AQRSGASNGGFYM
+314 GQRSGSASQGGFYM
-327 PSDMAWG
+327 PADMQWG

-343 NAGGFLVGTEHDGA
+343 NAGGFLVGTDHDGA

-386 PKLSTG
+386 PKLATG

-400 DGAPTEGQ
+400 DAAPTEGQ

-442 IQDDITKAI
+442 IQDDITQAI
-451 AVAIDAAALAGTG
+451 AVAIDAAALAGSG
-464 SSNQPTGILAT
+464 SSNQPTGILST
-475 TGIGSVSFSS
+475 TGIGSVSFAS

-514 TTPALAGVLKTTT
+514 TTPALAGTLKTTT

-538 ENSIMGYSVNP
+538 ENAIMGYSVNP

-595 DVGVRHAESFAKGA
+595 DIGVRHAESFAKGA

>member
-1 LSLAQLIL
+1 MEQI
-9 CKMRTIQM
+9 
-17 NEMKTGT
+17 KTGT
-24 LNRHMN
+24 LNRHFS
-30 FERDQVDEETRTVT
+30 FERANVDEDSRTLT

-54 RFFGTE
+54 RWFGTE
-60 VLSHSPEAVDL
+60 VLSHSPESVDL
-71 TRLNARAA
+71 TRLNSKAG
-79 LLGNHDLNDQIGV
+79 LLANHDLNDQIGV
-92 IESARI
+92 VESAKI

-112 ERGELF
+112 ERGEEF
-118 FRDLLDGIRS
+118 YQDVLDGIRS
-128 GVSVGYT
+128 GVSVGYV
-135 IEEMQEKS
+135 IDEMEEKS
-143 DRVFEATR
+143 ERVFEATR
-151 WSPHEISM
+151 WSPHEISL
-159 VSTPADFSVGVS
+159 VSTPADLSATVM

-179 NLTRVIKLIK
+179 NLTRVINLIK
-189 EDPKMEDQKIDIETV
+189 ETPIMEDQKIDIETV
-204 RNEAREAVLKEEQLR
+204 KNEAREAVLKEEQLR

-255 EATKKELARK
+255 EATKKELQRK
-265 PEAADIA
+265 PQLAADIA

-284 ESYSLLRAISASASG
+284 ENYSLLRAISASASG
-299 DWSKAGLEKEISETI
+299 DWSKAGLEREISETI
-314 AQRSGASNGGFYM
+314 AQRNGRSNGGFYL
-327 PSDMAWG
+327 PADMAWG
-334 RRDLTVGTN
+334 RRDLTAGTN
-343 NAGGFLVGTEHDGA
+343 NAGGFLVGTDHDGA
-357 SFIDALRAAMV
+357 SFIDALKAAMV

-386 PKLSTG
+386 PKLATG

-437 SVEAV
+437 SVESV
-442 IQDDITKAI
+442 VQDDITKSI

-485 AGAPTFAEIV
+485 AGAPTFC
-495 AIESAISADNAMGA
+495 
-509 NMAFV
+509 
-514 TTPALAGVLKTTT
+514 
-527 KDSGSGRFVSE
+527 
-538 ENSIMGYSVNP
+538 
-549 TSSMTANTILL
+549 
-560 GDFSQLMIA
+560 
-569 QFGAIEVITERN
+569 
-581 AQTGQLTLGLHAMV
+581 
-595 DVGVRHAESFAKGA
+595 

>member
-1 LSLAQLIL
+1 MEQI
-9 CKMRTIQM
+9 
-17 NEMKTGT
+17 KTGQ
-24 LNRHMN
+24 LSRQFN
-30 FERDQVDEETRTVT
+30 FERDQVDAEARTVT
-44 LSFSSEAPVE
+44 LSFSSEQPVE
-54 RFFGTE
+54 RWFGTE
-60 VLSHSPEAVDL
+60 VLSHSPESVDL
-71 TRLNARAA
+71 TRLNAKAA
-79 LLGNHDLNDQIGV
+79 LLANHDLNDQIGV
-92 IESARI
+92 IENATV

-112 ERGELF
+112 ERGEEF
-118 FRDLLDGIRS
+118 YQDVLDGIRLN
-128 GVSVGYT
+128 VSVGYT
-135 IEEMQEKS
+135 IEEMEEKS
-143 DRVFEATR
+143 ERVFTATQ
-151 WSPHEISM
+151 WAPHEISL
-159 VSTPADFSVGVS
+159 VSTPADFSVGIG
-171 RSDAVQGD
+171 RSDAVSGD
-179 NLTRVIKLIK
+179 HLTRVINLIK
-189 EDPKMEDQKIDIETV
+189 ETPIMEDQKIDIEV
-204 RNEAREAVLKEEQLR
+204 VKNEAREAVLKEEQLR

-265 PEAADIA
+265 PDLAADIA

-279 SRSEK
+279 SRGEK
-284 ESYSLLRAISASASG
+284 QSYSLLRAISASASG
-299 DWSKAGLEKEISETI
+299 DWSKAGLEKEISDTI
-314 AQRSGASNGGFYM
+314 AQRSGQSNGGFYM

-343 NAGGFLVGTEHDGA
+343 NAGGFLVGTDHDGA
-357 SFIDALRAAMV
+357 NFIDALRAAMV
-368 TTRLGARV
+368 TTRLGARI

-386 PKLSTG
+386 PKLATG

-437 SVEAV
+437 SVETV
-442 IQDDITKAI
+442 IQDDITRAI

-514 TTPALAGVLKTTT
+514 TTPALAGTLKTTT

-538 ENSIMGYSVNP
+538 DNAIMGYSVNP

-569 QFGAIEVITERN
+569 QFGAVEVITDRN

>member
-1 LSLAQLIL
+1 
-9 CKMRTIQM
+9 M
-17 NEMKTGT
+17 NEIKTGT
-24 LNRHMN
+24 LNRHYN
-30 FERDQVDEETRTVT
+30 FERKNVDEDARTIT

-54 RFFGTE
+54 RWFGTE
-60 VLSHSPEAVDL
+60 VLSHSPESVDL
-71 TRLNARAA
+71 TRLKSKAA
-79 LLGNHDLNDQIGV
+79 LLANHDLNDQIGV
-92 IESARI
+92 VEKATI

-112 ERGELF
+112 DRGETF
-118 FRDLLDGIRS
+118 FQDCLDGIRT
-128 GVSVGYT
+128 GVSVGYV
-135 IEEMQEKS
+135 IEEMEEKS
-143 DRVFEATR
+143 ERVFEATR
-151 WSPHEISM
+151 WMPHEISI
-159 VSTPADFSVGVS
+159 VSTPADISVGVS
-171 RSDAVQGD
+171 RSDAVRGD
-179 NLTRVIKLIK
+179 NLTRIINLIK
-189 EDPKMEDQKIDIETV
+189 EFPKMEDQKIDIELIK
-204 RNEAREAVLKEEQLR
+204 NEAREAALKDEQTR

-238 KALND
+238 KAMNE

-255 EATKKELARK
+255 EAAKKELARK
-265 PEAADIA
+265 PESAPVIA
-272 SPLNVDL
+272 SPFNIDL
-279 SRSEK
+279 GKREK

-299 DWSKAGLEKEISETI
+299 DWSKAGLEKDISDTI
-314 AQRSGASNGGFYM
+314 GQRSGNASQGGFYM
-327 PSDMAWG
+327 PSDMQWG
-334 RRDLTVGTN
+334 QRDLTVGTN
-343 NAGGFLVGTEHDGA
+343 NAGGFLVGTDHDGA

-368 TTRLGARV
+368 TTQLGARV

-386 PKLSTG
+386 PKLATG

-416 TPKNLAS
+416 TPRNLAS

-442 IQDDITKAI
+442 IQDDITKSI

-475 TGIGSVSFSS
+475 TGIGSVSFAS

-495 AIESAISADNAMGA
+495 SIESAISADNAMGA

-514 TTPALAGVLKTTT
+514 TTPALAGTLKTTT

-538 ENSIMGYSVNP
+538 DNSIMGYSVNP

-569 QFGAIEVITERN
+569 QFGAIEVITDRN
-581 AQTGQLTLGLHAMV
+581 AQTGQLTLGLHVMV
-595 DVGVRHAESFAKGA
+595 DIGLRHAPSFAKGA

>member
-1 LSLAQLIL
+1 
-9 CKMRTIQM
+9 M
-17 NEMKTGT
+17 NEIKTGT
-24 LNRHMN
+24 LNRHYN
-30 FERDQVDEETRTVT
+30 FERKNVDEDARTIT

-54 RFFGTE
+54 RWFGTE
-60 VLSHSPEAVDL
+60 VLSHSPESVDL
-71 TRLNARAA
+71 TRLKSKAA
-79 LLGNHDLNDQIGV
+79 LLANHDLNDQIGV
-92 IESARI
+92 VEKATI

-112 ERGELF
+112 DRGETF
-118 FRDLLDGIRS
+118 FQDCLDGIRT
-128 GVSVGYT
+128 GVSVGYV
-135 IEEMQEKS
+135 IEEMEEKS
-143 DRVFEATR
+143 ERVFEATR
-151 WSPHEISM
+151 WMPHEISI
-159 VSTPADFSVGVS
+159 VSTPADISVGVS
-171 RSDAVQGD
+171 RSDAVRGD
-179 NLTRVIKLIK
+179 NLTRIINLIK
-189 EDPKMEDQKIDIETV
+189 EFPKMEDQKIDIELIK
-204 RNEAREAVLKEEQLR
+204 NEAREAALKDEQTR

-238 KALND
+238 KAMNE

-255 EATKKELARK
+255 EAAKKELARK
-265 PEAADIA
+265 PESAPVIA
-272 SPLNVDL
+272 SPFNIDL
-279 SRSEK
+279 GKREK

-299 DWSKAGLEKEISETI
+299 DWSKAGLEKDISDTI
-314 AQRSGASNGGFYM
+314 GQRSGNASQGGFYM
-327 PSDMAWG
+327 PSDMQWG
-334 RRDLTVGTN
+334 QRDLTVGTN
-343 NAGGFLVGTEHDGA
+343 NAGGFLVGTDHDGA

-368 TTRLGARV
+368 TTQLGARV

-386 PKLSTG
+386 PKLATG

-442 IQDDITKAI
+442 IQDDITKSI

-475 TGIGSVSFSS
+475 TGIGSVSFAS
-485 AGAPTFAEIV
+485 AGAPSFSEIV
-495 AIESAISADNAMGA
+495 SIESAISADNAMGA

-514 TTPALAGVLKTTT
+514 TTPALAGTLKTTT

-538 ENSIMGYSVNP
+538 DNSIMGYSVNP

-569 QFGAIEVITERN
+569 QFGAIEVITDRN
-581 AQTGQLTLGLHAMV
+581 AQTGQLTLGLHVMV
-595 DVGVRHAESFAKGA
+595 DIGLRHAPSFAKGA

>member
-1 LSLAQLIL
+1 MEQI
-9 CKMRTIQM
+9 
-17 NEMKTGT
+17 KTGQ
-24 LNRHMN
+24 LSRQFN
-30 FERDQVDEETRTVT
+30 FERDQVDAEARTVT
-44 LSFSSEAPVE
+44 LSFSSEEPVE
-54 RFFGTE
+54 RWFGTE
-60 VLSHSPEAVDL
+60 VLSHSPGSVDL
-71 TRLNARAA
+71 TRLNTKAA
-79 LLGNHDLNDQIGV
+79 LLANHDLNDQIGV
-92 IESARI
+92 IESASV

-112 ERGELF
+112 ERGEEF
-118 FRDLLDGIRS
+118 YQDVLDGIRS
-128 GVSVGYT
+128 NISVGYT
-135 IEEMQEKS
+135 IEEMEEKS
-143 DRVFEATR
+143 ERVFTATQ
-151 WSPHEISM
+151 WAPHEISL
-159 VSTPADFSVGVS
+159 VSTPADFSVGIG
-171 RSDAVQGD
+171 RSDAVSGD
-179 NLTRVIKLIK
+179 HLTRVLNLAK
-189 EDPKMEDQKIDIETV
+189 EDPKMEDQKIDIEV
-204 RNEAREAVLKEEQLR
+204 VKNEAREAVLKEEQLR

-265 PEAADIA
+265 PDLAADIA

-279 SRSEK
+279 SRNEK

-299 DWSKAGLEKEISETI
+299 DWSKAGLEKEISDTI
-314 AQRSGASNGGFYM
+314 AQRSGQSNGGFYM

-368 TTRLGARV
+368 TTRLGARI

-386 PKLSTG
+386 PKLATG

-408 PVFASVSL
+408 PVFSSINL

-442 IQDDITKAI
+442 IQDDITRAI

-485 AGAPTFAEIV
+485 SGAPTFAEIV

-514 TTPALAGVLKTTT
+514 TTPALAGTLKTTT

-569 QFGAIEVITERN
+569 QFGAVEVITDRN

>member
-1 LSLAQLIL
+1 MEQI
-9 CKMRTIQM
+9 
-17 NEMKTGT
+17 KTGQ
-24 LNRHMN
+24 LSRELN
-30 FERDQVDEETRTVT
+30 FERANVDEESRTIT
-44 LSFSSEAPVE
+44 LSFSSEQPVE
-54 RFFGTE
+54 RWFGTE
-60 VLSHSPEAVDL
+60 VLSHSPESVDL
-71 TRLNARAA
+71 TRLNAKAA
-79 LLGNHDLNDQIGV
+79 LLANHDLNDQIGV
-92 IESARI
+92 IENATV

-112 ERGELF
+112 ERGSEFLQ
-118 FRDLLDGIRS
+118 DCLDGIRS
-128 GVSVGYT
+128 SISVGYT
-135 IEEMQEKS
+135 IEEMEEKTE
-143 DRVFEATR
+143 RIFTATR
-151 WSPHEISM
+151 WAPHEISI
-159 VSTPADFSVGVS
+159 VSTPADFSVGIG

-179 NLTRVIKLIK
+179 NLTRVINLIK
-189 EDPKMEDQKIDIETV
+189 ETPIMEDQKIDIETV
-204 RNEAREAVLKEEQLR
+204 KNEAREAVLKEEQLR

-255 EATKKELARK
+255 EATKKELKRK
-265 PEAADIA
+265 PDLAADIA

-284 ESYSLLRAISASASG
+284 QSYSLLRAISASANN
-299 DWSKAGLEKEISETI
+299 DWSKAGLEKEISDTI
-314 AQRSGASNGGFYM
+314 AQRSGQSNGGFYM
-327 PSDMAWG
+327 PADMQWG

-343 NAGGFLVGTEHDGA
+343 NAGGFLVGTDHDGA

-386 PKLSTG
+386 PKLATG

-408 PVFASVSL
+408 PVFSSINL

-442 IQDDITKAI
+442 VQADITAAI

-475 TGIGSVSFSS
+475 TGIGSVSFAS

-514 TTPALAGVLKTTT
+514 TTPALAGTLKTTT

-538 ENSIMGYSVNP
+538 DNAIMGYSVNP

-569 QFGAIEVITERN
+569 QFGAIEVITDRN
-581 AQTGQLTLGLHAMV
+581 AQTGQLTLGLHCMIDTAT
-595 DVGVRHAESFAKGA
+595 RHAESFSKGA

>member
-1 LSLAQLIL
+1 MEQI
-9 CKMRTIQM
+9 
-17 NEMKTGT
+17 KTGT
-24 LNRHMN
+24 LNRHFS
-30 FERDQVDEETRTVT
+30 FERANVDEDSRTLT

-54 RFFGTE
+54 RWFGTE
-60 VLSHSPEAVDL
+60 VLSHSPGSVDL
-71 TRLNARAA
+71 TRLNSKAG
-79 LLGNHDLNDQIGV
+79 LLANHDLNDQIGV
-92 IESARI
+92 VESATI

-112 ERGELF
+112 ERGEEF
-118 FRDLLDGIRS
+118 YQDVLDGIRS
-128 GVSVGYT
+128 GVSVGYV
-135 IEEMQEKS
+135 IDEMEEKS
-143 DRVFEATR
+143 ERVFEATR
-151 WSPHEISM
+151 WSPHEISL
-159 VSTPADFSVGVS
+159 VSTPADLSATVM

-179 NLTRVIKLIK
+179 NLTRVINLIK
-189 EDPKMEDQKIDIETV
+189 ETPIMEDQKIDIEV
-204 RNEAREAVLKEEQLR
+204 VKNEAREAVLKEEQLR

-255 EATKKELARK
+255 EATKKELNRK
-265 PEAADIA
+265 PDLAADIA

-279 SRSEK
+279 SRGEK
-284 ESYSLLRAISASASG
+284 QSYSLLRAISASASG
-299 DWSKAGLEKEISETI
+299 DWSKAGLEKEISDTI
-314 AQRSGASNGGFYM
+314 AQRSGQSNGGFYM

-343 NAGGFLVGTEHDGA
+343 NAGGFLVGTDHDGA
-357 SFIDALRAAMV
+357 NFIDALRAAMV
-368 TTRLGARV
+368 TTRLGARI

-386 PKLSTG
+386 PKLATG

-416 TPKNLAS
+416 VGKSLAS
-423 FVQISRNLL
+423 YVQISRNLL
-432 VQSDP
+432 IQSDP
-437 SVEAV
+437 SVETV
-442 IQDDITKAI
+442 IQDDITQAI

-464 SSNQPTGILAT
+464 SSNQPTGILST
-475 TGIGSVSFSS
+475 TGIGSVSFAS

-514 TTPALAGVLKTTT
+514 TTPALAGTLKTTT

-538 ENSIMGYSVNP
+538 DNSIMGYSVNP

-569 QFGAIEVITERN
+569 QFGAVEVITDRN
-581 AQTGQLTLGLHAMV
+581 AQTGQLTLGLHALV

>member
-1 LSLAQLIL
+1 MEQI
-9 CKMRTIQM
+9 
-17 NEMKTGT
+17 KTGQ
-24 LNRHMN
+24 LSRQFN
-30 FERDQVDEETRTVT
+30 FERDQVDAEARTVT
-44 LSFSSEAPVE
+44 LSFSSEQPVE
-54 RFFGTE
+54 RWFGTE
-60 VLSHSPEAVDL
+60 VLSHSPESVDL
-71 TRLNARAA
+71 TRLNAKAA
-79 LLGNHDLNDQIGV
+79 LLANHDLNDQIGV
-92 IESARI
+92 IESATV

-112 ERGELF
+112 ERGEEF
-118 FRDLLDGIRS
+118 YQDVLDGIRS
-128 GVSVGYT
+128 NISVGYT
-135 IEEMQEKS
+135 IEEMEEKS
-143 DRVFEATR
+143 ERVFTATQ
-151 WSPHEISM
+151 WAPHEISL
-159 VSTPADFSVGVS
+159 VSTPADFSVGIG
-171 RSDAVQGD
+171 RSDAVSGD
-179 NLTRVIKLIK
+179 HLTRVINLIK
-189 EDPKMEDQKIDIETV
+189 ETPIMEDQKIDIEV
-204 RNEAREAVLKEEQLR
+204 VKNEAREAVLKEEQLR

-265 PEAADIA
+265 PDLAADIA

-279 SRSEK
+279 SRGEK
-284 ESYSLLRAISASASG
+284 QSYSLLRAISASASG
-299 DWSKAGLEKEISETI
+299 DWSKAGLEKEISDTI
-314 AQRSGASNGGFYM
+314 AQRSGQSNGGFYM

-343 NAGGFLVGTEHDGA
+343 NAGGFLVGTDHDGA
-357 SFIDALRAAMV
+357 NFIDALRAAMV
-368 TTRLGARV
+368 TTRLGARI

-386 PKLSTG
+386 PKLATG

-437 SVEAV
+437 SVETV
-442 IQDDITKAI
+442 IQDDITRAI

-464 SSNQPTGILAT
+464 ASNQPTGILAT
-475 TGIGSVSFSS
+475 TGIGSVSFVS

-514 TTPALAGVLKTTT
+514 TTPALAGTLKTTT

-538 ENSIMGYSVNP
+538 DNAIMGYSVNP

-569 QFGAIEVITERN
+569 QFGAVEVITDRN

>member
-1 LSLAQLIL
+1 MEQI
-9 CKMRTIQM
+9 
-17 NEMKTGT
+17 KTGQ
-24 LNRHMN
+24 LSRQFN
-30 FERDQVDEETRTVT
+30 FERDQVDAEARTVT
-44 LSFSSEAPVE
+44 LSFSSEQPVE
-54 RFFGTE
+54 RWFGTE
-60 VLSHSPEAVDL
+60 VLSHSPESVDL
-71 TRLNARAA
+71 TRLNAKAA
-79 LLGNHDLNDQIGV
+79 LLANHDLNDQIGV
-92 IESARI
+92 IENATV

-112 ERGELF
+112 ERGEEF
-118 FRDLLDGIRS
+118 YQDVLDGIRLN
-128 GVSVGYT
+128 VSVGYT
-135 IEEMQEKS
+135 IEEMEEKS
-143 DRVFEATR
+143 ERVFTATQ
-151 WSPHEISM
+151 WAPHEISL
-159 VSTPADFSVGVS
+159 VSTPADFSVGIG
-171 RSDAVQGD
+171 RSDAVSGD
-179 NLTRVIKLIK
+179 HLTRVINLIK
-189 EDPKMEDQKIDIETV
+189 ETPIMEDQKIDIEV
-204 RNEAREAVLKEEQLR
+204 VKNEAREAFRKEEQLR
-219 VRTINEMAK
+219 VRSINEMAK

-238 KALND
+238 KALNE

-265 PEAADIA
+265 PDLAADIA

-279 SRSEK
+279 SRGEK
-284 ESYSLLRAISASASG
+284 QSYYLLRAISASASG
-299 DWSKAGLEKEISETI
+299 DWSKAGLEKEISDTI
-314 AQRSGASNGGFYM
+314 AQRSGQSNGGFYM

-343 NAGGFLVGTEHDGA
+343 NAGGFLVGTNHDGA
-357 SFIDALRAAMV
+357 NFIDALRAAMV
-368 TTRLGARV
+368 TTRLGARI

-386 PKLSTG
+386 PKLATG

-416 TPKNLAS
+416 VGKSLAS
-423 FVQISRNLL
+423 YVQISRNLL
-432 VQSDP
+432 IQSDP
-437 SVEAV
+437 SVETV
-442 IQDDITKAI
+442 IQDDITQAI

-475 TGIGSVSFSS
+475 TGIGSVSFAST
-485 AGAPTFAEIV
+485 GAPTFAEIV

-514 TTPALAGVLKTTT
+514 TTPALAGTLKTTT

-538 ENSIMGYSVNP
+538 DNAIMGYSVNP

-569 QFGAIEVITERN
+569 QFGAVEVITDRN
-581 AQTGQLTLGLHAMV
+581 AQTGQLTLGLHALV

>member
-1 LSLAQLIL
+1 MEQI
-9 CKMRTIQM
+9 
-17 NEMKTGT
+17 KTGQ
-24 LNRHMN
+24 LSRQFN
-30 FERDQVDEETRTVT
+30 FERDQVDAEARTVT
-44 LSFSSEAPVE
+44 LSFSSEQPVE
-54 RFFGTE
+54 RWFGTE
-60 VLSHSPEAVDL
+60 VLSHSPESVDL
-71 TRLNARAA
+71 TRLNAKAA
-79 LLGNHDLNDQIGV
+79 LLANHDLNDQIGV
-92 IESARI
+92 IENATV

-112 ERGELF
+112 ERGEEF
-118 FRDLLDGIRS
+118 YQDVLDGIRLN
-128 GVSVGYT
+128 VSVGYT
-135 IEEMQEKS
+135 IEEMEEKS
-143 DRVFEATR
+143 ERVFTATQ
-151 WSPHEISM
+151 WAPHEISL
-159 VSTPADFSVGVS
+159 VSTPADFSVGIG
-171 RSDAVQGD
+171 RSDAVSGD
-179 NLTRVIKLIK
+179 HLTRVINLIK
-189 EDPKMEDQKIDIETV
+189 ETPIMEDQKIDIEV
-204 RNEAREAVLKEEQLR
+204 VKNEAREAFRKEEQLR
-219 VRTINEMAK
+219 VRTITEMAK

-238 KALND
+238 KALNE

-265 PEAADIA
+265 PDLAADIA

-279 SRSEK
+279 SRGEK
-284 ESYSLLRAISASASG
+284 QSYSLLRAISASASG
-299 DWSKAGLEKEISETI
+299 DWSKAGLEKEISDTI
-314 AQRSGASNGGFYM
+314 AQRSGQSNGGFYM

-343 NAGGFLVGTEHDGA
+343 NAGGFLVGTNHDGA
-357 SFIDALRAAMV
+357 NFIDALRAAMV
-368 TTRLGARV
+368 TTRLGARI

-386 PKLSTG
+386 PKLATG

-416 TPKNLAS
+416 VGKSLAS
-423 FVQISRNLL
+423 YVQISRNLL
-432 VQSDP
+432 IQSDP
-437 SVEAV
+437 SVETV
-442 IQDDITKAI
+442 IQDDITQAI

-485 AGAPTFAEIV
+485 SGAPTFAEIV

-514 TTPALAGVLKTTT
+514 TTPALAGTLKTTT

-538 ENSIMGYSVNP
+538 DNAIMGYSVNP

-569 QFGAIEVITERN
+569 QFGAVEVITDRN
-581 AQTGQLTLGLHAMV
+581 AQTGQLTLGLHALV

>member
-1 LSLAQLIL
+1 MKQI
-9 CKMRTIQM
+9 
-17 NEMKTGT
+17 KTGQ
-24 LNRHMN
+24 LSRQFN
-30 FERDQVDEETRTVT
+30 FERDQVDAEARTVT
-44 LSFSSEAPVE
+44 LSFSSEQPVE
-54 RFFGTE
+54 RWFGTE
-60 VLSHSPEAVDL
+60 VLSHSAESVDL
-71 TRLNARAA
+71 TRLNAKAA
-79 LLGNHDLNDQIGV
+79 LLANHDLNDQIGV
-92 IESARI
+92 IENATV

-112 ERGELF
+112 ERGEEF
-118 FRDLLDGIRS
+118 YQDVLDGIRLN
-128 GVSVGYT
+128 VSVGYT
-135 IEEMQEKS
+135 IEEMEEKS
-143 DRVFEATR
+143 ERVFTATQ
-151 WSPHEISM
+151 WAPHEISL
-159 VSTPADFSVGVS
+159 VSTPADFTVGIG
-171 RSDAVQGD
+171 RSDAVSGD
-179 NLTRVIKLIK
+179 HLTRVINLIK
-189 EDPKMEDQKIDIETV
+189 ETPIMEDQKIDIEV
-204 RNEAREAVLKEEQLR
+204 VKNEAREAVLKEEQLR

-265 PEAADIA
+265 PDLAADIA

-279 SRSEK
+279 SRGEK
-284 ESYSLLRAISASASG
+284 QSYSLLRAISASASG
-299 DWSKAGLEKEISETI
+299 DWSKAGLEKEISDTI
-314 AQRSGASNGGFYM
+314 AQRSGQSNGGFYM

-343 NAGGFLVGTEHDGA
+343 NAGGFLVGTDHDGA
-357 SFIDALRAAMV
+357 NFIDALRAAMV
-368 TTRLGARV
+368 TTRLGARI

-386 PKLSTG
+386 PKLATG

-408 PVFASVSL
+408 PVFSSVQLS
-416 TPKNLAS
+416 PRNLAS

-437 SVEAV
+437 SVETV
-442 IQDDITKAI
+442 IQDDITRAI

-475 TGIGSVSFSS
+475 TGIGSVSFAS

-514 TTPALAGVLKTTT
+514 TTPALAGTLKTTT

-538 ENSIMGYSVNP
+538 DNAIMGYSVNP

-569 QFGAIEVITERN
+569 QFGAVEVITDRN

-595 DVGVRHAESFAKGA
+595 DVGVRHAESFSKGA